1 MRDAMLTPAPL
12 QRDGAL
18 DALKWLA
25 LLSMVLDH
33 LRYVGLELDWLYV
46 PGRLAFP
53 WFCLAM
59 AANLWRVGAARR
71 PGQWSYLGWLLAFSG
86 LSEIP
91 YRLFVPE
98 PDTLNVLPTL
108 ALGLLVARGW
118 QRRSGLDL
126 VLGVVALGL
135 AVGFSRWLMFGAFGV
150 LLPLALLLVLR
161 RPWYFAVL
169 PGVLCLAGNQ
179 WEVLFAAVRLGNP
192 LAGWGLVACLLAPGL
207 GMWLLRGMRG
217 GGWVPAMRRWA
228 YLLYPGHFF
237 LLLGVRQVL
246 EGVAP

>member
-98 PDTLNVLPTL
+98 PDTLNVLPTWPW
-108 ALGLLVARGW
+108 GCWWRGAG
-118 QRRSGLDL
+118 SG
-126 VLGVVALGL
+126 V
-135 AVGFSRWLMFGAFGV
+135 
-150 LLPLALLLVLR
+150 
-161 RPWYFAVL
+161 AVL
-169 PGVLCLAGNQ
+169 T
-179 WEVLFAAVRLGNP
+179 WFW
-192 LAGWGLVACLLAPGL
+192 GWWPWGWRWGF
-207 GMWLLRGMRG
+207 RG
-217 GGWVPAMRRWA
+217 G
-228 YLLYPGHFF
+228 
-237 LLLGVRQVL
+237 
-246 EGVAP
+246 

>member
-1 MRDAMLTPAPL
+1 M
-12 QRDGAL
+12 
-18 DALKWLA
+18 
-25 LLSMVLDH
+25 
-33 LRYVGLELDWLYV
+33 
-46 PGRLAFP
+46 
-53 WFCLAM
+53 
-59 AANLWRVGAARR
+59 
-71 PGQWSYLGWLLAFSG
+71 
-86 LSEIP
+86 
-91 YRLFVPE
+91 
-98 PDTLNVLPTL
+98 
-108 ALGLLVARGW
+108 
-118 QRRSGLDL
+118 
-126 VLGVVALGL
+126 GVVALGL

-237 LLLGVRQVL
+237 FVVGGEAGVGVMGALRGLGDLGGLVAGQVPWGWSTYPL
-246 EGVAP
+246 AVGWLAYGSALTAGHFFQTPKK